1 MKKYEKILANILSL
15 TIIICGIVGNY
26 SASKVNAE
34 IKDEYYK
41 ESIMTG
47 DLSINGKKIKNENQN
62 QNISKLS
69 DGIVYQ
75 YENSDEREL
84 EFSENSESPTSLCL
98 RDRYTPVS

>member
-69 DGIVYQ
+69 DGKYISMKIQ
-75 YENSDEREL
+75 MKENWN
-84 EFSENSESPTSLCL
+84 F
-98 RDRYTPVS
+98 